1 MREDPVE
8 GNTVNSSSRRHFL
21 KSGALIAAP
30 LAAMAVPAA
39 AMAAPAAAQADDG
52 TAQALA
58 RLKDER
64 ALHDMQRALLRETE
78 GAARSRI
85 AGMIEGAGEDVAAI
99 RPDLGSD
106 STLEFSDDGNSAVA
120 THICKVERNQAKA
133 DLLAFAQNMES
144 MYSTNNFSYLHDS
157 AQAGNIFPPYSPS
170 NRTPGQKRF
179 DLSVTV
185 SEPGDAFIL
194 TAERVGGSCND
205 GRLTLA
211 NNGQRQWVKAG
222 VTLDYWED

>member
-1 MREDPVE
+1 MV
-8 GNTVNSSSRRHFL
+8 NTRG
-21 KSGALIAAP
+21 SGFTLIE
-30 LAAMAVPAA
+30 LMVVVAV
-39 AMAAPAAAQADDG
+39 
-52 TAQALA
+52 L
-58 RLKDER
+58 
-64 ALHDMQRALLRETE
+64 ALL
-78 GAARSRI
+78 
-85 AGMIEGAGEDVAAI
+85 V
-99 RPDLGSD
+99 
-106 STLEFSDDGNSAVA
+106 AVA
-120 THICKVERNQAKA
+120 YPSYQGHICKVERNQAKA